1 MPGTQRARACG
12 KLQGALRS
20 VNRFVSST
28 QQTPYTEHC
37 LAGYPCIGADE
48 NVQDV
53 QGSRNIDSTV
63 QRRHEVP
70 KLHSR
75 KFPEALLD
83 LTLGPLE
90 EDPAG
95 GATTLPG
102 DEMHAPA
109 HRANLG
115 VGLHLDEHVPPFV
128 TALQLTHVLGA
139 VLAWE
144 GGAHGVKSW
153 LTRLHYAAS
162 PIPAS

>member
-1 MPGTQRARACG
+1 MSLSLIAWNPRIEEPSNPIPSANSSPLSSFSGRG
-12 KLQGALRS
+12 KCCHVHSGS
-20 VNRFVSST
+20 V
-28 QQTPYTEHC
+28 
-37 LAGYPCIGADE
+37 
-48 NVQDV
+48 
-53 QGSRNIDSTV
+53 NIDSTV

-83 LTLGPLE
+83 LTLRPLE

-95 GATTLPG
+95 GAAMLPVH
-102 DEMHAPA
+102 EMHAPP

-115 VGLHLDEHVPPFV
+115 VRLHLGEHVPSFI

-139 VLAWE
+139 VLARE

>member
-1 MPGTQRARACG
+1 MPERR
-12 KLQGALRS
+12 GAGPVGSYWGRC
-20 VNRFVSST
+20 RVSNVLCCWSHRR
-28 QQTPYTEHC
+28 PTEHDPGG
-37 LAGYPCIGADE
+37 LSCIRAYE
-48 NVQDV
+48 NVQNL
-53 QGSRNIDSTV
+53 QASLRIDSTV

-83 LTLGPLE
+83 LTLRPLE

-95 GATTLPG
+95 AAAMLPVH
-102 DEMHAPA
+102 EMHAPA
-109 HRANLG
+109 HRANRG
-115 VGLHLDEHVPPFV
+115 VGLHLDEHVPSFI
-128 TALQLTHVLGA
+128 TALQLTHVLRA
-139 VLAWE
+139 VLARE